1 MLSRVRIV
9 LVETSHPGNI
19 GAAARAMKTMGLSQL
34 VLVSPQKFPNE
45 EATFRAA
52 GADDLLANAIVVNKL
67 ADALAGCDWVIG
79 ASVRQRKLSRPTLD
93 PKACAQKIRDD
104 IAGNVAIVF
113 GRESSGLTNEELSL
127 CHDQVFIP
135 TNPDFSSLNVA
146 SAVQVI
152 AYELRMTMLSDISKM
167 DNKNPVNVNDPLAN
181 AAEVVGFYEQLR
193 EVLLIIHFLDE
204 KQPKRLMERLQL
216 LFNRAHLTV
225 TELNILRGIL
235 RSVLIAIEKSNNGS
249 K

>member
-1 MLSRVRIV
+1 MLNRIRII
-9 LVETSHPGNI
+9 LVNTTHPGNI

-34 VLVSPQKFPNE
+34 VLVSPEKFPHH

-52 GADDLLANAIVVNKL
+52 GADDLLQNAIVVDRL
-67 ADALAGCDWVIG
+67 EEALKDCEWVIG
-79 ASVRQRKLSRPTLD
+79 ASVRQRKLSRTIYD
-93 PKACAQKIRDD
+93 PRSCALKIRDE
-104 IAGNVAIVF
+104 IMGNVAIVF

-135 TNPDFSSLNVA
+135 TNPEFSSLNVA

-152 AYELRMTMLSDISKM
+152 VYELRMATFAAE
-167 DNKNPVNVNDPLAN
+167 NKIDLRFTPEEPLAT
-181 AAEVVGFYEQLR
+181 ADEVAGFYTHLR
-193 EVLLIIHFLDE
+193 QTLLDIHFLDA

-216 LFNRAHLTV
+216 LFNRTHLTKN
-225 TELNILRGIL
+225 ELNILRGIL
-235 RSVLIAIEKSNNGS
+235 RAVK